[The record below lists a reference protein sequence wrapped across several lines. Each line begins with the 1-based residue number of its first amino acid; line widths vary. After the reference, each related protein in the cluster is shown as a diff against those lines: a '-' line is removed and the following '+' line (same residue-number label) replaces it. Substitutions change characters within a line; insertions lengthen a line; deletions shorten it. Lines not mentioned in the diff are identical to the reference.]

1 MDIYEVFKIFKWL
14 PRTHQHVNLIL
25 LLIGWISWLILL
37 GNVFRLKFVEKKAQV
52 VNPRRN
58 KVVGVMWVTERGSNN
73 EIKRRVYI
81 HKKENKKKVKKN
93 YAVTVSG
100 LSFILHSL

>member
-37 GNVFRLKFVEKKAQV
+37 GNVFGSKKKAQV

>member
-37 GNVFRLKFVEKKAQV
+37 GNVFRSKKKAQV